1 MAAAMHPWLVEFIQR
16 IDDRRLP
23 PAHAAGGVLG
33 DADLFDLFESQLDSR
48 LLDLQSRLMQAAGQ
62 SFYTIGSAGHE
73 GNAAVAK
80 ALRVTDPAFL
90 HYRSGAFFIQRAK
103 QSPGSTPLYDMML
116 SFAAS
121 ADEPI
126 AGGRHKVLGSLHLN
140 VPPQTSTIAS
150 HVPKAMGTA
159 FAIGLSKRLNHKGTW
174 PHDAI
179 AMCSFGD
186 ASANHSTALGGN
198 KFSLGWALISKFQ
211 CHC

>member
-23 PAHAAGGVLG
+23 PAHAAGGVLS

-116 SFAAS
+116 SFAG
-121 ADEPI
+121 
-126 AGGRHKVLGSLHLN
+126 AGR
-140 VPPQTSTIAS
+140 
-150 HVPKAMGTA
+150 
-159 FAIGLSKRLNHKGTW
+159 
-174 PHDAI
+174 
-179 AMCSFGD
+179 
-186 ASANHSTALGGN
+186 
-198 KFSLGWALISKFQ
+198 
-211 CHC
+211 